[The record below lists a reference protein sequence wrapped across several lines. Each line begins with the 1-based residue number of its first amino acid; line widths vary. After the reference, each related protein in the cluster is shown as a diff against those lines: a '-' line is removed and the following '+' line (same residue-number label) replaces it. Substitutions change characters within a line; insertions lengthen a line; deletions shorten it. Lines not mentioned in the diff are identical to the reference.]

1 MAIGTV
7 MWMTSSSPE
16 QNAKMNRQ
24 RQGDRALEEL
34 AKQALAVRKNMAKLR
49 ELRLARET
57 EEQGRSTV
65 KAQHQKQ
72 P

>member
-1 MAIGTV
+1 MATGTV
-7 MWMTSSSPE
+7 KWMTSSPPE

-34 AKQALAVRKNMAKLR
+34 AKQAFAF
-49 ELRLARET
+49 ART
-57 EEQGRSTV
+57 WLSSASCDWPGRPRS
-65 KAQHQKQ
+65 KATR

>member
-1 MAIGTV
+1 VDDRPAARAERQT
-7 MWMTSSSPE
+7 
-16 QNAKMNRQ
+16 NRQ

-34 AKQALAVRKNMAKLR
+34 AKHAFAVRKNMAKLR

-65 KAQHQKQ
+65 KAQHKKR